1 MKLVNDNLAA
11 NELEEP
17 HFGAVRIIRPG
28 SEPDDGPELNQRL
41 NIEYSITRVIPG
53 AWQWLQSRPGVA
65 RRDRSELA
73 ETYKMLRNQVLFRMR
88 EDGHKLI
95 AVTSPR
101 RIAGKS
107 LTALNLALAIAAD
120 YDSSVLLVDADLS
133 ERHLQRLFGLGD
145 APGLSEHLKL
155 GARVPKLLVNPGLER
170 FVFLPAG
177 RRSVED
183 SAELLA
189 TRTAQLLVQGMKER
203 YADRYIVVDLP
214 PLLGRA
220 DALAFMPQV
229 DTTLVVVEEGTTS
242 VPDMQAAA
250 ELLAPFNLIGTVLSE
265 HAEPEAMVIDD
276 EARPW
281 YRRLL
286 GSGRS

>member
-1 MKLVNDNLAA
+1 
-11 NELEEP
+11 
-17 HFGAVRIIRPG
+17 
-28 SEPDDGPELNQRL
+28 
-41 NIEYSITRVIPG
+41 
-53 AWQWLQSRPGVA
+53 
-65 RRDRSELA
+65 
-73 ETYKMLRNQVLFRMR
+73 
-88 EDGHKLI
+88 
-95 AVTSPR
+95 
-101 RIAGKS
+101 
-107 LTALNLALAIAAD
+107 
-120 YDSSVLLVDADLS
+120 
-133 ERHLQRLFGLGD
+133 
-145 APGLSEHLKL
+145 
-155 GARVPKLLVNPGLER
+155 
-170 FVFLPAG
+170 
-177 RRSVED
+177 
-183 SAELLA
+183 
-189 TRTAQLLVQGMKER
+189 MKER